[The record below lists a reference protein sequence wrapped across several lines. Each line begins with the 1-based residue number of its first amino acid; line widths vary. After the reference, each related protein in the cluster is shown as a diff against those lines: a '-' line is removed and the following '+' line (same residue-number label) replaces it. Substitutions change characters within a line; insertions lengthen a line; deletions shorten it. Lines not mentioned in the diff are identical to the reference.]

1 MRDFSIYWILCP
13 FRMET
18 IVRRL
23 KLLGC
28 VPNQPS
34 YLTFDFIKVFEAVVC
49 FD

>member
-1 MRDFSIYWILCP
+1 MTDFCIYWILCP

-28 VPNQPS
+28 VPNQHS
-34 YLTFDFIKVFEAVVC
+34 YLTFDFIDVFGALVC

>member
-1 MRDFSIYWILCP
+1 MTDFCIYWILCP
-13 FRMET
+13 FRMKM

-28 VPNQPS
+28 VPNQHS
-34 YLTFDFIKVFEAVVC
+34 YLTFDFIDIFKAVVC

>member
-1 MRDFSIYWILCP
+1 
-13 FRMET
+13 MET

-28 VPNQPS
+28 IPNQYP
-34 YLTFDFIKVFEAVVC
+34 YLTFDFIDVFGAVVC